1 MPAYPVFCRL
11 FLIVALLASA
21 PLRAETC
28 AEPLSSNK
36 VSGAKECLLYRMF
49 GSETP
54 ETQIVW
60 LHGDTSNG
68 GPARSHFKPAE
79 RFAADHE
86 EKQILSVA
94 LIRPGYPDG
103 SGEESSVSFGHGG
116 RKDSY
121 TDSNVRE
128 VIAAIERFKQRYQ
141 PKRTVLV
148 GHSGG
153 AAVSAIALGM
163 SPTIADAALLVACAC
178 DPGAWR
184 WTRSENPMA
193 WADKVSPSVRI
204 VALTGA
210 ADTTTPPA
218 MPDRYIELQ
227 KQRGL
232 SASHQII
239 PGADH
244 NAAFRAAELDVALLG
259 LLAAPG
265 EAR

>member
-1 MPAYPVFCRL
+1 MPVCPVFYRL
-11 FLIVALLASA
+11 FLIVALIVAT

-28 AEPLSSNK
+28 AEPLLPNK

-54 ETQIVW
+54 ETLIVW

-79 RFAADHE
+79 RFAADHAA
-86 EKQILSVA
+86 KQILSVA

-121 TDSNVRE
+121 TDNNVGE
-128 VIAAIERFKQRYQ
+128 VIAAIERFKSRYQ
-141 PKRTVLV
+141 PKRTILL

-178 DPGAWR
+178 DTSVWR

-193 WADKVSPSVRI
+193 WASKISPSARI
-204 VALTGA
+204 IALTGGS
-210 ADTTTPPA
+210 DTTTPPA
-218 MPDRYIELQ
+218 IVDRYIELL

-239 PGADH
+239 PGVDH
-244 NAAFRAAELDVALLG
+244 NAAFRAPELDTALLE

-265 EAR
+265 ETR